1 MKNDVIVYAIVGP
14 GADAPY
20 IGITT
25 HSLEERFAEHVK
37 KDPLSECSK
46 LGVAIRKHGADKF
59 RIKEIYHA
67 KSWDEACAKEKE
79 YIEFFNSIENGFNN
93 RNGGQGRRPKILE
106 KTVNS
111 KRGKRPR
118 KFSKEKIDNVC
129 EIYRKT
135 KNISYTARKTKTS
148 IYYVKRILFR
158 DNTNLEINLNIKNI
172 NKSKEIKSDIYYAL
186 KRLIDEYCL

>member
-1 MKNDVIVYAIVGP
+1 MKSDVIVYAIVGP

-67 KSWDEACAKEKE
+67 KSWDEACAKERE
-79 YIEFFNSIENGFNN
+79 YIEYSKKNGKPRAKLHRDTKGNYKLNGESIVVPEEYRDDF
-93 RNGGQGRRPKILE
+93 E
-106 KTVNS
+106 KA
-111 KRGKRPR
+111 
-118 KFSKEKIDNVC
+118 IDD
-129 EIYRKT
+129 
-135 KNISYTARKTKTS
+135 
-148 IYYVKRILFR
+148 FH
-158 DNTNLEINLNIKNI
+158 
-172 NKSKEIKSDIYYAL
+172 
-186 KRLIDEYCL
+186 